1 MSLRDKG
8 GARVR
13 LAVKVVPRASRDE
26 IVGWL
31 GDRLKLKVTA
41 PPTDGR
47 ANEALEAFLAAQF
60 GLPRR
65 NVRVATG
72 HTSTS
77 KVVEFDGLEQQELL
91 RRVDGLLALSSAG
104 PRK

>member
-1 MSLRDKG
+1 MTSNKKEG
-8 GARVR
+8 GRAR
-13 LAVKVVPRASRDE
+13 LSVKVVPRASRDE

-31 GDRLKLKVTA
+31 GDRLKVKIAA

-47 ANEALEAFLAAQF
+47 ANDALEAFLAARL

-65 NVRVATG
+65 GARVAAG

-77 KVVEFDGLEQQELL
+77 KIVEFDGLAQQELA
-91 RRVDGLLALSSAG
+91 RRLDALV
-104 PRK
+104 P